1 MAYAQKLTPSFQ
13 SSSTPKPNGASH
25 EKTTLAKLLDDANH
39 LRRRRDFA
47 NAVVTLNKA
56 IGLYPHEPRLWR
68 DLGSTFLGARA
79 PEHALRCFKKAHD
92 MAPQDLDF
100 ALTYANRLR
109 KHEQFALAEQT
120 LLPFVR
126 TCQKNP
132 EKACRLFEVLGQV
145 YYEAKETNLAAVC
158 VEYALSLG
166 STHSVVKSYDRR
178 LRKAAL
184 PQTAD
189 IWDSMAARC
198 AKIIETA
205 GNKGASP
212 TPQSP

>member
-1 MAYAQKLTPSFQ
+1 MAYAQKITPSFE
-13 SSSTPKPNGASH
+13 SSSTPKSNGASH
-25 EKTTLAKLLDDANH
+25 KNATLAKLLDDANH
-39 LRRRRDFA
+39 LRRKHHFA
-47 NAVVTLNKA
+47 QAAVILNNA
-56 IGLYPHEPRLWR
+56 ISMYPHEPRLWR
-68 DLGSTFLGARA
+68 DLGSTFLGARE
-79 PEHALRCFKKAHD
+79 PKHALRCFKKAHD

-132 EKACRLFEVLGQV
+132 AKACRLFEVLGQV

-158 VEYALSLG
+158 IETALSLG

-178 LRKAAL
+178 LRKSAL
-184 PQTAD
+184 PQTAH
-189 IWDSMAARC
+189 IWDSMAERC
-198 AKIIETA
+198 TKVIETA

-212 TPQSP
+212 APQSP